1 MKMVG
6 KMYRIRIKTLILIIL
21 TSVILI
27 PSISFAEKSIKIYSS
42 VDEKQIGLDQTL
54 ILSVTVETKNISKIL
69 DPILPNISSFE
80 ILDRS
85 KSTSTEISFING
97 KSSRIKRH
105 VYHYTLKPKKIGKF
119 IIGPIIV
126 NYKGI
131 QYKTDPIEITV
142 TEKSSNNNN
151 YITDEGLKIDPSQ
164 IKKDIFIKSSLS
176 NKKVFVGEQIY
187 LKYEIFSAYDIEQI
201 SLISMPDIRGFYKVN
216 IENTTKLTYK
226 TVLIKGKHYKYSAL
240 KRIVLFPLFAG
251 DFKISPLKLKVTALI
266 RSKEF
271 PNFFALPYTLIISS
285 DEINIDVKPLP
296 PYTGKDKFSG
306 IVGSLTINTAQ
317 YSKMIHV
324 GESSKFYITVQS
336 NGNLNN
342 IKNFQFNTNLKSKII
357 LSDIY
362 NDKKLANN
370 IYYFSKKFEYT
381 IIPEEKGNLL
391 INLNGLTYFNSNK
404 NRYILQNIKPLSF
417 NVKTA
422 SSLNNINLKNETL
435 NKSSSDTSLLNK
447 QIDSK
452 YKNLL
457 FVLIIIFLIITVIFL
472 FFRLKQKRSQNY
484 ISSKSKTENEKYDLS
499 RNIKLLMAEAES
511 KFLKSDIPGA
521 LSLLKKVLIIA
532 LSNKTGIPSGKIT
545 IKTIKN
551 AYLDQDLKNEIS
563 TILNFFNETTYSQKK
578 EYIIDKKTINTY
590 FDKVRDLIKRLEVY
604 NFNQET

>member
-6 KMYRIRIKTLILIIL
+6 KMYRLHIKILILIIL
-21 TSVILI
+21 TSIVLI